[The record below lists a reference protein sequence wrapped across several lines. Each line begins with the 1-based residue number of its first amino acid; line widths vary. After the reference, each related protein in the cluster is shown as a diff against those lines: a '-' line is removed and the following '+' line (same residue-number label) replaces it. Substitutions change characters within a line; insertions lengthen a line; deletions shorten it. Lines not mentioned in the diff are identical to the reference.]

1 MRATR
6 RLRKHARDGRVRARA
21 SRGAQPPGMIALAL
35 VLFAPAVA
43 AAQPMDTY
51 GMGSRSVALAGAV
64 TADVEDFSAN
74 YYNPAGI
81 VRDGRLHVGVGWF
94 GAAHDLHLNDL
105 NSGVDPVDG
114 IVLGLNVPGNIGDF
128 RFGFGLGV
136 HLNDQRV
143 SRTRTLPRARPR
155 WELYDAR
162 PHRAYLATHVAIQP
176 VEWLRIGGGI
186 AFLSYSTNTL
196 RIRGTIDF
204 ARPSGS
210 QLEHQLEGQLITI
223 RYPQVGIQIGPFEGL
238 NFGVV
243 YRGEF
248 ALDNRLVAEVGTAT
262 PGMPDSASIVVGDLA
277 INGYFFL
284 LTQSVNAYV
293 PHQFS
298 FSASYSPIPELRIGF
313 DLTWLLWSLYQ
324 SPIGSSRVILA
335 IDQSALPPELQG
347 MINIPP
353 IPDLSP
359 VPAQFS
365 DRVVP
370 RLGVEVTPYRTNDVV
385 FQARAGYFYENSPAP
400 EQMGATNLVDTD
412 RHTWSAGVGVD
423 LLGLRPLLPGFLSI
437 DAHFTYSWLPDRAMH
452 KTSPID
458 PVGDYIAWGHIFAGG
473 LTLEAGFE

>member
-1 MRATR
+1 MRTLA
-6 RLRKHARDGRVRARA
+6 
-21 SRGAQPPGMIALAL
+21 IAIAILA
-35 VLFAPAVA
+35 APLGA

-64 TADVEDFSAN
+64 TADVDDYSAN

-81 VRDGRLHVGVGWF
+81 VRDGHLHIGLGWF
-94 GAAHDLHLNDL
+94 GAAHDLNLNEH
-105 NSGVDPVDG
+105 SSAVDPAHG
-114 IVLGLNVPGNIGDF
+114 IVLGLNVPGRVDNF

-155 WELYDAR
+155 WELYDNR

-176 VEWLRIGGGI
+176 IDWLRIGGGI
-186 AFLSYSTNTL
+186 AFLSYSSNQL

-204 ARPSGS
+204 GRPSAS
-210 QLEHQLEGQLITI
+210 DLEHELSGELITI
-223 RYPQVGIQIGPFEGL
+223 RYPQVGVQVGPFEGL

-248 ALDNRLVAEVGTAT
+248 ALDNRLVAEVGSRDGTSVDRTTIIA
-262 PGMPDSASIVVGDLA
+262 GNLA

-298 FSASYSPIPELRIGF
+298 FSASYTPIPELRIGF
-313 DLTWLLWSLYQ
+313 DLTWLLWSLYV
-324 SPIGSSRVILA
+324 SPIGTSEVVLD
-335 IDQSALPPELQG
+335 IDVPPELQDS
-347 MINIPP
+347 ITIPE
-353 IPDLSP
+353 
-359 VPAQFS
+359 VPPLGPEPAHFS

-370 RLGVEVTPYRTNDVV
+370 RIGVEVTPYRNADLA

-400 EQMGATNLVDTD
+400 EQVTFTNLVDTD
-412 RHTWSAGVGVD
+412 RHTWSVGVGLD
-423 LLGLRPLLPGFLSI
+423 LLNLRPLLPGWLSI
-437 DAHFTYSWLPDRAMH
+437 DAHFAYSFLPDRAMR
-452 KTSPID
+452 KESPID

-473 LTLEAGFE
+473 LSLEAGFE